1 MKLNLSF
8 LISTKIHLSFSL
20 VFSKVTFG
28 ILLLTLN
35 LSCHGDETE
44 CKKQPIDLKLC
55 KMHKNICS
63 QVYPA
68 SSQGYILIN

>member
-35 LSCHGDETE
+35 LSCQGDETE

-55 KMHKNICS
+55 KNAQKH
-63 QVYPA
+63 
-68 SSQGYILIN
+68 L